1 MCHCDLVQEYSQLSG
16 HSDCLKM
23 IFHPSWQILE
33 ILWKRS
39 LLFLL
44 NSQRRSYKVARRK
57 EARETLNREFDNIL
71 WVYGSCLK
79 LLQNFTSESTFYRS
93 SCIPIFAKANATSVF
108 RHLWH
113 KVSYLLSYLL
123 SKLYSRIPTMRIS
136 LGSPVRCFLEG

>member
-1 MCHCDLVQEYSQLSG
+1 MCHYDLVQEYSQLSG
-16 HSDCLKM
+16 HSDYLKM

-44 NSQRRSYKVARRK
+44 NSQRRYYKVTRRK
-57 EARETLNREFDNIL
+57 EAWETLNQEFDNIL

-79 LLQNFTSESTFYRS
+79 LLQNFTSESTFCRS
-93 SCIPIFAKANATSVF
+93 SCIPILLKLMWLQFSNTCDTVF
-108 RHLWH
+108 
-113 KVSYLLSYLL
+113 SYLL
-123 SKLYSRIPTMRIS
+123 SKLYCRIPTKRIS